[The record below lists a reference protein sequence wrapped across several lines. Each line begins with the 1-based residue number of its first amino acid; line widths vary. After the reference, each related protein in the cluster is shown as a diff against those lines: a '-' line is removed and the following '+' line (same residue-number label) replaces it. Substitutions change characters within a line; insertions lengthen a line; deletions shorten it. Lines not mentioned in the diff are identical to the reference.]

1 MKIMKKK
8 LSAIIAETTMLSKS
22 LPKTINESIEF
33 QDLETEGVDGDET
46 PIEAH
51 DEPVAEPQR
60 PVEPAPA
67 IHDDLDANGFVNA
80 TRKQALKIMA
90 QLADNPESRTYD
102 IAKKIWMLCDKACVE
117 PKEGEAIN

>member
-1 MKIMKKK
+1 MKKK

-33 QDLETEGVDGDET
+33 QDLETEGIDVDET
-46 PIEAH
+46 PIESH
-51 DEPVAEPQR
+51 DEPIAEPQR
-60 PVEPAPA
+60 PAA
-67 IHDDLDANGFVNA
+67 SHNNLDADNFVNA

-117 PKEGEAIN
+117 PKEGEIAN